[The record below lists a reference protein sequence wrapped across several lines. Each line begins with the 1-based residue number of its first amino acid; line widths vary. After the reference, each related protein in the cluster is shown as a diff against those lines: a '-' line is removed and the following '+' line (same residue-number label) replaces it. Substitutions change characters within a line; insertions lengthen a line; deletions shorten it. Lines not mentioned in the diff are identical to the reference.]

1 MPPATTAI
9 DDNAVIFRLPPCI
22 LSARVVYTCLTM
34 FDAEE
39 LSNETL
45 VWVREEEL
53 PQGVSHVDM
62 VRLLAGEL
70 SGLTGW
76 RRRTLVNT
84 ALDRE
89 AQDSTYLGY
98 GLAIPH
104 ARVFEIPQPAVYLAR
119 STPGVD
125 WQGSPARL
133 VFLVVVPEECPEWHL
148 QLLSRIVRWR
158 QKSGLTEDEMVS
170 MPAEKLAAQLRELLV
185 L

>member
-1 MPPATTAI
+1 MPPATTATEG
-9 DDNAVIFRLPPCI
+9 NAVILHLPPCI
-22 LSARVVYTCLTM
+22 LSARVVYTYPAM

-53 PQGVSHVDM
+53 PQGESHVEL

-104 ARVFEIPQPAVYLAR
+104 ARVFEIPQPAVYVAR

-125 WQGSPARL
+125 WQGSTARL
-133 VFLVVVPEECPEWHL
+133 VFLLVVPEECPEWHL

-158 QKSGLTEDEMVS
+158 QKSGLTEDEMVQ
-170 MPAEKLAAQLRELLV
+170 MPAAALTEELRKLLV